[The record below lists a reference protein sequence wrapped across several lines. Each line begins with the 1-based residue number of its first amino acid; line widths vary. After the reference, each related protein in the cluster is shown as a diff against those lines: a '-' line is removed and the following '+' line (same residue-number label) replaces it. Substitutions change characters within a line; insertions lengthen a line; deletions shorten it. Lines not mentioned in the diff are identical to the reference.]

1 MNLNELK
8 AALRAA
14 PANGNVGLELP
25 DGRAVPAHFHVT
37 EVGHIRKDF
46 IDCGGKSRASRTC
59 LLQTWMA
66 GERDD
71 GHRLTAGKLGKILG
85 LAAPL
90 FADDAVPVEIEHEDG
105 IISQYPLEAVERR
118 GRAVVLRLGRKHTD
132 CLAREKCGADEGGA
146 CGCAAAPTAACCNA

>member
-8 AALRAA
+8 AALAAA
-14 PANGNVGLELP
+14 PAASNVGLELP
-25 DGRAVPAHFHVT
+25 EGRAVSAHFHVT
-37 EVGHIRKDF
+37 EVGHIRKNF
-46 IDCGGKSRASRTC
+46 VDCGGKTRASRTC

-71 GHRLTAGKLGKILG
+71 GHRLTAGKLGQILG

-90 FADDAVPVEIEHEDG
+90 FDDDALPVEIEHEDG

-118 GRAVVLRLGRKHTD
+118 GHGVVLRLGRKHTD
-132 CLAREKCGADEGGA
+132 CLAREKCGGGA
-146 CGCAAAPTAACCNA
+146 GDDCGCAVESASGCCSA